1 MPYRILAFACCDAI
15 RKQSFLPV
23 YSSLFP
29 GRWMWAQPDR
39 LRNRTMISMN
49 YENSAFRSVPR
60 IGAALPQ
67 QPRTAGKHRFR
78 PLPVHG
84 RRALNVSALCV
95 DRHLGDCP
103 DRAAV
108 IIRTNAGEGA
118 VCYRELHERVCRL
131 ANALKDQGVQR
142 GDRVAIHLPLMVESV
157 VALLACARI
166 GAVHVVLDME
176 LDAHSMAER
185 LMECGAVA
193 VLTGDGIGDASGSVP
208 LKATLDSAL
217 EFAGTRVRAH
227 LVLVTAING
236 AEITMTPGRDHYY
249 NAMVDWY
256 EPDFPP
262 EAMCRDDPLFVLYS
276 SGGRN
281 GVCAVTHTVGDYRR
295 MASDAMEMAYPYTDA
310 DVPSGL
316 LSMAWNAGQTPLLMG
331 LLAYGG
337 TIVTTK
343 EALLTLPS

>member
-1 MPYRILAFACCDAI
+1 
-15 RKQSFLPV
+15 
-23 YSSLFP
+23 
-29 GRWMWAQPDR
+29 
-39 LRNRTMISMN
+39 MISMN
-49 YENSAFRSVPR
+49 YENSALRSVPR
-60 IGAALPQ
+60 TGAALPQ
-67 QPRTAGKHRFR
+67 QPPTAGKHRFR
-78 PLPVHG
+78 PQPDHG

-108 IIRTNAGEGA
+108 IIRTNAGGEA

-142 GDRVAIHLPLMVESV
+142 GDRVAIHLPLMVESI

-166 GAVHVVLDME
+166 GAVHVVLDTE

-193 VLTGDGIGDASGSVP
+193 VLTGDGIGGASGPVP
-208 LKATLDSAL
+208 LKATLDGAL
-217 EFAGTRVRAH
+217 EIAGTRARVH

-236 AEITMTPGRDHYY
+236 AEITMTVGRDHYY
-249 NAMVDWY
+249 DAMVDWY

-262 EAMCRDDPLFVLYS
+262 EAMYRDDPLFVLYS

-281 GVCAVTHTVGDYRR
+281 GACAVTHTVGDYRR

-316 LSMAWNAGQTPLLMG
+316 LSMAWNAGQTPLLVG
-331 LLAYGG
+331 LLAHGG
-337 TIVTTK
+337 TIITTT
-343 EALLTLPS
+343 EALMTLPS